1 MGKIL
6 IFATIIAISLGR
18 DIRLL
23 RINSSD
29 ILVENFSKL
38 L

>member
-1 MGKIL
+1 M
-6 IFATIIAISLGR
+6 IAMALGR

-23 RINSSD
+23 SINSSD
-29 ILVENFSKL
+29 SSEILVENFSKL